1 MEQDLINSKTLRIA
15 AIVGSFVCS
24 SAFSGT
30 IDDIKKKGYI
40 QCGVSGQVPGF
51 SSPDSKGVMKGLDAD
66 TCRAVAAAV
75 LGDSKKVKFTQL
87 SAQQRFTALQSGEV
101 DILARNTTHTLSRDT
116 ALGLNFAPITFYD
129 GQGFMVRKKSGIKSG
144 KDLEGATVCVQQG
157 TTTERNITDYFRK
170 NGMKFKAAVYESRDE
185 TLTSYLAKR
194 CDVYTTDASGL
205 AAERTKLKD
214 PQNHVILPERI
225 SKEPLGPA
233 VRHGDD
239 QWFDAVK
246 FTIYAL
252 FAAEEMGITSA
263 NIDSDAI
270 QKSTDPNVQK
280 LLGNT
285 VGNGK
290 SLGLTL
296 KEGKKDVPNEKWSY
310 NAIKQV
316 GNYAEIY
323 ERNVGP
329 NTPLKLDRGLNALYT
344 NGGLMYAPP
353 IK

>member
-1 MEQDLINSKTLRIA
+1 MRKSLFMILSSIIL
-15 AIVGSFVCS
+15 IVGGQA
-24 SAFSGT
+24 AFSGGHSVT
-30 IDDIKKKGYI
+30 LDDVKARGNLL
-40 QCGVSGQVPGF
+40 CGVSTGAPGF
-51 SSPDSKGVMKGLDAD
+51 ATVDDSGKDVGFDVDY
-66 TCRAVAAAV
+66 CRALAAAIF
-75 LGDSKKVKFTQL
+75 GDPMAVKFVGLT
-87 SAQQRFTALQSGEV
+87 SAVRFTALAAGEV

-129 GQGFMVRKKSGIKSG
+129 GQGFMVRKKDGIKSG
-144 KDLEGATVCVQQG
+144 KELDGAAVCVQQG
-157 TTTERNITDYFRK
+157 TTTERNISDYFRK
-170 NGMKFKAAVYESRDE
+170 NGMKMKAVIFESRDE
-185 TLTSYLAKR
+185 TLKAYLSKR

-205 AAERTKLKD
+205 ASERTKLKD

-252 FAAEEMGITSA
+252 FAAEEMGITAA

-280 LLGNT
+280 LIGNT

-296 KEGKKDVPNEKWSY
+296 KEGKKEVSNEKWAY

-329 NTPLKLDRGLNALYT
+329 NTPLRLDRGLNALYT

>member
-1 MEQDLINSKTLRIA
+1 MT
-15 AIVGSFVCS
+15 
-24 SAFSGT
+24 AFAGT
-30 IDDIKKKGYI
+30 IDDIKKKGYV

-66 TCRAVAAAV
+66 VCRAVAASV
-75 LGDSKKVKFTQL
+75 LGDAKKVKFTQL

-101 DILARNTTHTLSRDT
+101 DILSRNTTHTLSRDT
-116 ALGLNFAPITFYD
+116 KLGLNFAPITFYD
-129 GQGFMVRKKSGIKSG
+129 GQGFMVRKKDGIKAG
-144 KDLEGATVCVQQG
+144 KDLDGAAVCVQQG
-157 TTTERNITDYFRK
+157 TTTEKNISDFFRK
-170 NGMKFKAAVYESRDE
+170 NGMKMKAVVFESRDE
-185 TLTSYLAKR
+185 TLKAYVSKR

-214 PQNHVILPERI
+214 PQNHVILPDRI

-246 FTIYAL
+246 FTVYAL
-252 FAAEEMGITSA
+252 FAAEEFGITSA
-263 NIDSDAI
+263 NIDSDAV
-270 QKSTDPNVQK
+270 QKSADPNVQK
-280 LLGNT
+280 LIGNT

-296 KEGKKDVPNEKWSY
+296 KEGKKEVSNEKWAY

-316 GNYAEIY
+316 GNYGEIF

-329 NTPLKLDRGLNALYT
+329 NTPIKLDRGLNALY
-344 NGGLMYAPP
+344 NAGGLHYAPP